1 MNDIAIT
8 SGRMNHGVDPVL
20 HAWSWE
26 IPLYLYLGGLVA
38 GILFFSAFFY
48 LRRREDV
55 FPTAIKTAP
64 LFTPFMLAIGLLA
77 LFLDLTHKLYFW
89 RLYTTIRWES
99 PMSWGAWTL
108 MVIFP
113 LSIIWAAFWVKDV
126 FPRWDWKF
134 SLIANTV
141 NYLARFKVYFAW
153 ALIAFSAIL
162 GMYTG
167 ILLSAF
173 NARPFW
179 NTSILGPLFLVSG
192 LSTGAAFILLLSK
205 SPAER
210 HRFSQID
217 SFLIGTEIFLIIHM
231 FMGFLASTSVHIH
244 AAEMFLGG
252 PYTAVF
258 WTLVVGLGLAVPLFI
273 EIMELRGVK
282 VPVVIPAILVLF
294 GGLML
299 RFVVVDAGQSSRW
312 LYKFMEQLVF

>member
-1 MNDIAIT
+1 MKEVAIT
-8 SGRMNHGVDPVL
+8 SGRMNQGVDPLL

-26 IPLYLYLGGLVA
+26 IPLYLFLGGLVA

-48 LRRREDV
+48 LRHRENI
-55 FPTAIKTAP
+55 FPAAIKIAP
-64 LFTPFMLAIGLLA
+64 LYTPIFLTIGLAA
-77 LFLDLTHKLYFW
+77 LFLDLTHKFYFW

-108 MVIFP
+108 LFIFP
-113 LSIIWAAFWVKDV
+113 LSVIWAAFWVKDV
-126 FPRWDWKF
+126 FPNWNWKF
-134 SLIANTV
+134 PVIEKVIAW
-141 NYLARFKVYFAW
+141 LSRFKTWFAW
-153 ALIAFSAIL
+153 ALILFSAIL

-192 LSTGAAFILLLSK
+192 LSTGAAFILLISK
-205 SPAER
+205 SEQER

-217 SFLIGTEIFLIIHM
+217 TFLIGTELFLIVHM
-231 FMGFLASTSVHIH
+231 FMGFLASTSVQIH

-258 WTLVVGLGLAVPLFI
+258 WTFVVGIGLLLPMLI
-273 EIMELRGVK
+273 EIFELRGFS
-282 VPVVIPAILVLF
+282 VPVIIPAILVLF

>member
-1 MNDIAIT
+1 MNEIAIT
-8 SGRMNHGVDPVL
+8 SGRMNQGVDPVL
-20 HAWSWE
+20 HAWTWE

-48 LRRREDV
+48 LRHRENV
-55 FPTAIKTAP
+55 FPAAIKIAP

-108 MVIFP
+108 MIIFP
-113 LSIIWAAFWVKDV
+113 LSIIWSAFWVKDV
-126 FPRWDWKF
+126 FPRWDWKIPF
-134 SLIANTV
+134 VEKSIDF
-141 NYLARFKVYFAW
+141 LARYKAYFAW

-192 LSTGAAFILLLSK
+192 LSTGAAFILLISR
-205 SPAER
+205 SEQER

-217 SFLIGTEIFLIIHM
+217 TFLIGTEIFLIIHL

-258 WTLVVGLGLAVPLFI
+258 WTLVVGLGLLVPMFS
-273 EIMELRGVK
+273 EIMEVRGVK
-282 VPVVIPAILVLF
+282 VPVVIPAVLVLF

-299 RFVVVDAGQSSRW
+299 RFIVVDAGQSSRW
-312 LYKFMEQLVF
+312 LYKFMEQLIF